1 MLKKQHRQTS
11 ISPTS
16 VEFSSRLF
24 YFKPLAV
31 VLLLILGVTG
41 IVPATAAPSQEGTTQ
56 AISAIAG
63 AAINVNNPRQYQ
75 FFNQTGHGIGGSIL
89 RFYRA
94 TGGIAR
100 HGYPISELL
109 LLNDHYLQ
117 YFERSVMVFNPM
129 YANTEQEVTL
139 LPLGKLEAQ
148 RYEFNPVTPFEGTPE
163 RWYFPETGFSLSGG
177 FLNFWRNNGDNAAL
191 GFPVSEPYLENQP
204 EGTKL
209 EVQYFEFAKLEYHP
223 EAVTDQNVQLALLG
237 RGKAEA
243 DLKPA
248 QRTSLSAPKG
258 NEALTF
264 RVPSLMFHYV
274 REVDKKKDLL
284 GYNLSVTPGNFSKF
298 LDWIKDNGFNT
309 VTIEQILDHLKY
321 GVELPEK
328 AINLR
333 FDDGH
338 VDMWSAY
345 QELKKRGMTATFY
358 VITRR
363 LELLPEQWRQI
374 DQDGFE
380 VAAHTRTHPDLR
392 GVKDLTDEITG
403 SKLDLEA
410 MLGHPVRTFAYPYGK
425 YGPTITKI
433 TQDSGF
439 EMAVTTDG
447 GYNWSAGNW
456 LKQPTISVTG
466 NDTLTDFASKIFNG
480 MPKGTTLPPLPKPT
494 KPAK

>member
-1 MLKKQHRQTS
+1 MFKKQHRQTN
-11 ISPTS
+11 ISLPLKA
-16 VEFSSRLF
+16 FSNRLY
-24 YFKPLAV
+24 YFKAFALF
-31 VLLLILGVTG
+31 LLLNILITG
-41 IVPATAAPSQEGTTQ
+41 IVPAVAAPNAEEKGQ
-56 AISAIAG
+56 AVSAAVG

-75 FFNQTGHGIGGSIL
+75 FYNQTGHAVSGSIL

-109 LLNDHYLQ
+109 LLKDRYLQ
-117 YFERSVMVFNPM
+117 YFERSVMLFNPM
-129 YANTEQEVTL
+129 YANTDQEVTL

-148 RYEFNPVTPFEGTPE
+148 QYEFSPVTPFEGTTE
-163 RWYFPETGFSLSGG
+163 RWYFPETGFSLSGA

-191 GFPVSEPYLENQP
+191 GLPVSEPYLENQP
-204 EGTKL
+204 DGTKL
-209 EVQYFEFAKLEYHP
+209 EVQYFEFAKLEFHT
-223 EAVTDQNVQLALLG
+223 EAKPDQNVQLALVG
-237 RGKAEA
+237 EKKAQA
-243 DLKPA
+243 DLKPDQLA
-248 QRTSLSAPKG
+248 PLLAPKG
-258 NEALTF
+258 NESPTL

-274 REVDKKKDLL
+274 REVDRKKDLL
-284 GYNLSVTPGNFSKF
+284 GYNLSVTPANFSKF

-309 VTIEQILDHLKY
+309 VTVEQILDHLKY

-338 VDMWSAY
+338 VDMWPAY

-358 VITRR
+358 VVSRR

-392 GVKDLTDEITG
+392 GVRDLGDEITG

-425 YGPTITKI
+425 YGPAITKV

-439 EMAVTTDG
+439 ELAVTTDG
-447 GYNWSAGNW
+447 GYNWVAGNM
-456 LKQPTISVTG
+456 LKQPAISVTG
-466 NDTLTDFASKIFNG
+466 NDSLTDFASKILNG
-480 MPKGTTLPPLPKPT
+480 MPKGTALPPLPKP
-494 KPAK
+494 AK